1 MAQCEPMTS
10 YHYTGNEIDGA
21 GVPEWGRGYPDV
33 DGGNLEGGAKRR
45 SSRRARK
52 SQRKGRKSQRKSTK
66 RRVNNVRRSR
76 RSSKRR
82 VNNVRRSRR
91 SSKR

>member
-10 YHYTGNEIDGA
+10 YHYTGNAIDGA
-21 GVPEWGRGYPDV
+21 GVPEWGSGYPDV
-33 DGGNLEGGAKRR
+33 VEGNLEGGAKR
-45 SSRRARK
+45 SARRARK

-76 RSSKRR
+76 RSSKR
-82 VNNVRRSRR
+82 
-91 SSKR
+91 